1 MSDETS
7 NTTDSE
13 QATPKQR
20 STPAIWLATVGGV
33 GWIPFAPGTWGSAA
47 GVPLAWLV
55 MQIPDWLGMPAP
67 AIQAVVMAA
76 IFLVGIPICTIAAN
90 QMGLGKDPGQIVYD
104 EFAVMPVVF
113 FLVPLGNPWLWLAG
127 FGLFR
132 VFDILKPPPIK
143 RLEKF
148 GDGLGV
154 MIDDLMAAVYANVAL
169 QLLVRFGPLAP
180 G

>member
-1 MSDETS
+1 MTEENDNAVE
-7 NTTDSE
+7 E
-13 QATPKQR
+13 KQPPPQRR
-20 STPAIWLATVGGV
+20 STPAIWLATVAGT

-47 GVPLAWLV
+47 GVPLAWLM
-55 MQIPDWLGMPAP
+55 MQIPDWLGVPAP
-67 AIQAVVMAA
+67 VIQAALMAA
-76 IFLVGIPICTIAAN
+76 VFLVGIPICTVAAR

-148 GDGLGV
+148 DDGLGV
-154 MIDDLMAAVYANVAL
+154 MVDDLMAAVYANVVL
-169 QLLVRFGPLAP
+169 QLLVRFGPLAS